1 MAYNSIKLGAA
12 TLLALA
18 CIVAPILDAD
28 QNYVWAAPVLGILVG
43 YVAMLS
49 AHAQSEVERRV
60 SSTSIERDADRSTQ

>member
-18 CIVAPILDAD
+18 CIVALILDPD

-43 YVAMLS
+43 YVVGNSQVTSQTGTTAPI
-49 AHAQSEVERRV
+49 V
-60 SSTSIERDADRSTQ
+60 SRDG